1 MELRSA
7 NSVKHDGTGDD
18 QKLLWSGREGGLQ
31 QVPLDVKAECSA
43 VGRGSANS
51 VRNDDTGDDQ
61 ELHSPFYLK
70 WGRGRPHQNYVLPS
84 CTYFNG
90 FIFFC
95 IQALIYDYDYINIY
109 LYIIYVFCESSGK

>member
-1 MELRSA
+1 M
-7 NSVKHDGTGDD
+7 
-18 QKLLWSGREGGLQ
+18 
-31 QVPLDVKAECSA
+31 KAECSA

-61 ELHSPFYLK
+61 ELHSPFHLK

-90 FIFFC
+90 LIFFC
-95 IQALIYDYDYINIY
+95 IEALIYDYDYINIY
-109 LYIIYVFCESSGK
+109 LYIIYSVKAQVNSSVLKSELQ